1 MALFLFHV
9 PRFRSSF
16 FVFATRARPFC
27 VTSVSSSSSNR
38 PSAGSVTLGD
48 VTLALKEPESAELV
62 PTGYLNASWDQLP
75 QSHLRHIKWLM
86 QKEAIGQ
93 DVFLIGPPGDWRI
106 GLSNFK

>member
-16 FVFATRARPFC
+16 VVFASRARSFS
-27 VTSVSSSSSNR
+27 VTSGLGASSGR

-48 VTLALKEPESAELV
+48 VTLALKEPEAAELV

-93 DVFLIGPPGDWRI
+93 DVFLIGPPGEEQ
-106 GLSNFK
+106 